1 MMSNAP
7 SHPPTNADSVVALDR
22 TIPIS
27 LASLEFRARDVE
39 SVAGTGDEGTVV
51 RSFAALKFLIG
62 QIDFDMRVLMR
73 AMASDPVARVTNE
86 KLLALVLRESISGVF
101 KALGDLQRTAR
112 LQAGPFSDFIDLE
125 LLTAAQRTY
134 KDAVREVA
142 DDRAFMQTLVDIRN
156 EVAAHMFSD
165 DNGIESAAAWVV
177 SRSVMP
183 QDDDAIFAS
192 RIFTGSMV
200 VLRALHA
207 LDAALEEV
215 PTS

>member
-1 MMSNAP
+1 MTSDAP
-7 SHPPTNADSVVALDR
+7 SDPPTNADSAAALDR
-22 TIPIS
+22 TIPVS

-39 SVAGTGDEGTVV
+39 SVAGTGDDGAVV
-51 RSFAALKFLIG
+51 RSFAALKFLLG

-73 AMASDPVARVTNE
+73 AMALDPVARVTNE

-112 LQAGPFSDFIDLE
+112 LQAELFSDFIELE
-125 LLTAAQRTY
+125 LLTAAQRTF

-142 DDRAFMQTLVDIRN
+142 DDRAFMQSLIDIRN

-177 SRSVMP
+177 SRSAMP
-183 QDDDAIFAS
+183 RDDDAIFAS
-192 RIFTGSMV
+192 RIFTASML

-207 LDAALEEV
+207 LDVALEEV
-215 PTS
+215 PSS